1 MDLGIAGRR
10 ALVTG
15 SSSGI
20 GYAIAEAL
28 AREGA
33 HVILNG
39 RSKKNLDAARGR
51 LKKAVPGAV
60 FTGVVADA
68 STAKGAQRIVAAVPD
83 VDILVNNLGKYERKG
98 FFETTDSDWM
108 GFYEF
113 NVLSGIRLVRA
124 YGPAMRKRSWGRIL
138 FISSESG
145 LLTPVEMINYGITK
159 TAQAALARGLARE
172 FGGCGVTVNAVLPG
186 PTRTEGISQMLA
198 GESKRT
204 GKSVRK
210 LEQEFF
216 SVARPTSIIQRLSEP
231 KEVAAMVAYACS
243 DLASSTT
250 GATLRVEGG
259 IVTGI
264 G

>member
-1 MDLGIAGRR
+1 VDLRIAGRQ

-33 HVILNG
+33 HVVLNG
-39 RSKKNLDAARGR
+39 RSRKNIDAAMGR
-51 LKKAVPGAV
+51 LRKTVNGVECTA
-60 FTGVVADA
+60 VVADA
-68 STAKGAQRIVAAVPD
+68 STAKGAQRIVAAVPE

-108 GFYEF
+108 DFYEF

-124 YGPAMRKRSWGRIL
+124 YGEGMRRRKWGRIL

-186 PTRTEGISQMLA
+186 PTRTEGISRMLA
-198 GESKRT
+198 NESKRT
-204 GKSVRK
+204 GKSIRK
-210 LEQEFF
+210 LEAEFF
-216 SVARPTSIIQRLSEP
+216 SVARPTSIIRRLSEP
-231 KEVAAMVAYACS
+231 HEVAAMVAYACS
-243 DLASSTT
+243 DPASSTT
-250 GATLRVEGG
+250 GAALRVEGG

>member
-1 MDLGIAGRR
+1 VDLKITGRR

-28 AREGA
+28 TREGA

-39 RSKKNLDAARGR
+39 RSKKNMDAAVSK
-51 LKKAVPGAV
+51 LKNAVDGAV
-60 FTGVVADA
+60 CKAVVADA
-68 STAKGAQRIVAAVPD
+68 STAKGAHRIVAAVPE
-83 VDILVNNLGKYERKG
+83 VDILVNNLGKYERKS
-98 FFETTDSDWM
+98 FFDTTDSDWM
-108 GFYEF
+108 DFYEF
-113 NVLSGIRLVRA
+113 NVLSGIRFVRA
-124 YGPAMRKRSWGRIL
+124 YGQGMRDRKWGRIL

-186 PTRTEGISQMLA
+186 PTRTEGISAMLA
-198 GESKRT
+198 NESKRT

-210 LEQEFF
+210 LEHEFF
-216 SVARPTSIIQRLSEP
+216 TVARPTSIIRRLSAP
-231 KEVAAMVAYACS
+231 HEVAAMAAYACS

>member
-1 MDLGIAGRR
+1 MDLRIAGRR
-10 ALVTG
+10 ALVTA

-39 RSKKNLDAARGR
+39 RSKKNLDAAVHR
-51 LKKAVPGAV
+51 LQKAVAGALCEA
-60 FTGVVADA
+60 VVADA
-68 STAKGAQRIVAAVPD
+68 STANGSQQIIAATPE

-98 FFETTDSDWM
+98 FFDTTDSDWM
-108 GFYEF
+108 DFYEF
-113 NVLSGIRLVRA
+113 NVLSGIRFVRA
-124 YGPAMRKRSWGRIL
+124 YGQAMRERKWGRIV

-172 FGGCGVTVNAVLPG
+172 FGDCGVTVNAVLPG
-186 PTRTEGISQMLA
+186 PTRTEGISTMLA
-198 GESKRT
+198 NESKRT
-204 GKSVRK
+204 GKSARE

-216 SVARPTSIIQRLSEP
+216 SEARPTSIIQRFSEP
-231 KEVAAMVAYACS
+231 QEVAAMVVYACS

-259 IVTGI
+259 IVTGL

>member
-1 MDLGIAGRR
+1 VDLKIAGRR

-28 AREGA
+28 AREGT
-33 HVILNG
+33 HVFLNG
-39 RSKKNLDAARGR
+39 RSKKNMDAAVGR
-51 LKKAVPGAV
+51 LKKAVKGAV
-60 FTGVVADA
+60 CQAVVADA
-68 STAKGAQRIVAAVPD
+68 ATAKGAKRVVDAVPE

-108 GFYEF
+108 DFYEF
-113 NVLSGIRLVRA
+113 NVLSGIRFVRA
-124 YGPAMRKRSWGRIL
+124 YGEGMRKRKWGRIL

-145 LLTPVEMINYGITK
+145 LLTPVEMINYGVTK
-159 TAQAALARGLARE
+159 TAQAALARGLARD
-172 FGGCGVTVNAVLPG
+172 FGGCGVTVNAILPG
-186 PTRTEGISQMLA
+186 PTRTEGISTMLA
-198 GESKRT
+198 NESKRT

-216 SVARPTSIIQRLSEP
+216 SVARPTSIIQRLAEP
-231 KEVAAMVAYACS
+231 HEVAAMVAYACS
-243 DLASSTT
+243 DAASATT

-259 IVTGI
+259 IVTGL

>member
-1 MDLGIAGRR
+1 MDLKIAGRR

-28 AREGA
+28 ACEGA
-33 HVILNG
+33 EVILNG
-39 RSKKNLDAARGR
+39 RSKKNIDAAMGR
-51 LKKAVPGAV
+51 LQKAVPGAASRA
-60 FTGVVADA
+60 VVADA
-68 STAKGAQRIVAAVPD
+68 STAKGAQRIVAAAPEI
-83 VDILVNNLGKYERKG
+83 DILVNNLGKYERKG
-98 FFETTDSDWM
+98 FFETTDRDWM
-108 GFYEF
+108 DFYEF

-124 YGPAMRKRSWGRIL
+124 YGQGMRRRKWGRIV

-172 FGGCGVTVNAVLPG
+172 FGGSGVTVNAVLPG
-186 PTRTEGISQMLA
+186 PTRTEGISMMLA
-198 GESKRT
+198 NESKRT
-204 GKSVRK
+204 GKSARK

-231 KEVAAMVAYACS
+231 WEIAAMVAYACS

-250 GATLRVEGG
+250 GAALRVEGG

>member
-1 MDLGIAGRR
+1 MDLRVAGRR

-33 HVILNG
+33 RVILNG
-39 RSKKNLDAARGR
+39 HSKKNLDAAVCR
-51 LKKAVPGAV
+51 LRAAVDGAACEAV
-60 FTGVVADA
+60 ETDA
-68 STAKGAQRIVAAVPD
+68 STAEGAQRIVAAVSD
-83 VDILVNNLGKYERKG
+83 VDFLVNNLGKYKRKN
-98 FFETTDSDWM
+98 FFATTDSDWM

-124 YGPAMRKRSWGRIL
+124 YGQGMREREWGRIV

-172 FGGCGVTVNAVLPG
+172 FGGCGVTVNRFFLGQPG
-186 PTRTEGISQMLA
+186 LKVSPQ
-198 GESKRT
+198 
-204 GKSVRK
+204 
-210 LEQEFF
+210 
-216 SVARPTSIIQRLSEP
+216 
-231 KEVAAMVAYACS
+231 C
-243 DLASSTT
+243 
-250 GATLRVEGG
+250 
-259 IVTGI
+259 
-264 G
+264 